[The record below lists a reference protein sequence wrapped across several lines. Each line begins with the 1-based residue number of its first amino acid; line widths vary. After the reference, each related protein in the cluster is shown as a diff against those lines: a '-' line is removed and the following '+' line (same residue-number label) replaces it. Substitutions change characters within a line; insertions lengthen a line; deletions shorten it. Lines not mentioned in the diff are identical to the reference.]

1 MPAMPIPP
9 ASSAVPLH
17 RVAFVGT
24 YPPRRCGI
32 ATYTRDLRNAVAA
45 ELSCT
50 ECLVVPVVETDAACE
65 QPVEV
70 CFAFRDDSLPAY
82 RRAAEYLNVCNIDVV
97 SLQHEYG
104 IFGGP
109 AGEHVLTLIRG
120 LRMPVHTTLHTVLA
134 EPAVAERE
142 VMEELVGLSA
152 RLAVM
157 TERGRLLLRDR
168 YGVDDNRID
177 VIPHGIP
184 DMPLLDPAAARQRLG
199 LAADKLLLTFGLLA
213 PSKGIEH
220 VLAALPEILAAQPD
234 TVYAVVGATHPQLVR
249 REGEGYRERLEQL
262 AVEKGVRDRVL
273 FVDRYVELP
282 ELLAFIAA
290 ADVYITPYL
299 GQDQITS
306 GTLAYAFGCGK
317 PVISTPY
324 WHAAELLA
332 DGRGVIVPF
341 ADPAAIA
348 RETCRLLA
356 DDRGRGEM
364 ARRAWEE
371 GRMMTWSRVAARY
384 AAAFRVARCQPAPR
398 PRRWSAA
405 LVARA
410 ADRSVRSLP
419 PLNLDHLRRLTDSTG
434 IIQHATYDVPNLDEG
449 YCTDDNA
456 RALTLA
462 VLLEEVG
469 VVDAWL
475 DRAVATYAAFL
486 GHAFDRRSGRFRNF
500 LGFDRRWRDER
511 GSDDCLGRAILAL
524 GTCVGRSQRAG
535 LRRWA
540 AECFPAAIRAVS
552 ETASPRAWAGA
563 VVGIDRYLERFG
575 GDRFAAAIRDG
586 LATRLLAL
594 QQVNA
599 GVDWPWLEDI
609 VTYEN
614 GRPCEAIIVFAAAT
628 GDAEAARTGL
638 AMLRWLDG
646 VQRSPCGAFRPVGCR
661 GFYPRGG
668 TPAMFDQQP
677 IESQAMVSAAVA
689 ARRLS
694 GDDAWLE
701 TAWRA
706 FDWFHGRNELGIRVY
721 DATRGG
727 CRDGLLEDRAN
738 ENQGAES
745 TLAHIHALVEITQA
759 CRESAGGGWAAA
771 GRHTPADPPARGPRP
786 ASTQLAAS

>member
-1 MPAMPIPP
+1 MPAMPTPP

-65 QPVEV
+65 HPAEV
-70 CFAFRDDSLPAY
+70 RFAFRDDSLPAY

-134 EPAVAERE
+134 EPAVRERE

-199 LAADKLLLTFGLLA
+199 LEADKLLLTFGLLA

-290 ADVYITPYL
+290 ADVYLTPYL

-332 DGRGVIVPF
+332 DSRGVIVPF

-398 PRRWSAA
+398 PRRRCSA

-449 YCTDDNA
+449 YCTDDDA
-456 RALTLA
+456 RALTLT
-462 VLLEEVG
+462 VMLEELG
-469 VVDAWL
+469 MINPWL

-486 GHAFDRRSGRFRNF
+486 GHAFERRSGRFRNF

-552 ETASPRAWAGA
+552 ETASPRAWA
-563 VVGIDRYLERFG
+563 
-575 GDRFAAAIRDG
+575 
-586 LATRLLAL
+586 
-594 QQVNA
+594 
-599 GVDWPWLEDI
+599 
-609 VTYEN
+609 
-614 GRPCEAIIVFAAAT
+614 
-628 GDAEAARTGL
+628 RTGL

-646 VQRSPCGAFRPVGCR
+646 VQRSQCGAFRPVGCR

-677 IESQAMVSAAVA
+677 IESQAMVSAALA

-745 TLAHIHALVEITQA
+745 TLAHLHALVEITQA

-771 GRHTPADPPARGPRP
+771 GHHTPTDPPARGPRP
-786 ASTQLAAS
+786 AHTQLAAS